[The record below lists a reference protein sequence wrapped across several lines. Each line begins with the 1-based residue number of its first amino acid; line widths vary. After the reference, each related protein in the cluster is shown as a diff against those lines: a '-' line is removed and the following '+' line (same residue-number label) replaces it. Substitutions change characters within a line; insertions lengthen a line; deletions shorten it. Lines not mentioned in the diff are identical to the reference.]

1 MVWMKINSMMN
12 LDAIQPREDHQSSVY
27 GAQTK
32 KSWHLFQTY
41 VTRAFFK
48 TAYHNML
55 PWLFVPTYHRANLF
69 FFVFG
74 RGEEEWKCSFQN
86 IFDSWMRN
94 SDIELKRDNVQFNH
108 FHFLISEFS
117 FCVFLRGLFNA
128 WNGICW
134 FESVRHVWIN
144 QRQAFDCSGEIRT
157 KIKSIFEL
165 LLYFVHFFML
175 MGWHIYL
182 SDVGTFSQLWL
193 MMILFVNENFAQ
205 NTTTLRPGASTI
217 FSIFLIVTLCHR
229 YLHAEIIMVLIV
241 DITDK
246 SNEKA
251 EI

>member
-1 MVWMKINSMMN
+1 MAFRTY
-12 LDAIQPREDHQSSVY
+12 LSSC
-27 GAQTK
+27 
-32 KSWHLFQTY
+32 KSVFC
-41 VTRAFFK
+41 
-48 TAYHNML
+48 
-55 PWLFVPTYHRANLF
+55 
-69 FFVFG
+69 FVFR

-182 SDVGTFSQLWL
+182 SDVETFSELWL

-205 NTTTLRPGASTI
+205 NTTMLCPRASI
-217 FSIFLIVTLCHR
+217 WREKKMYFI
-229 YLHAEIIMVLIV
+229 HA
-241 DITDK
+241 
-246 SNEKA
+246 
-251 EI
+251 